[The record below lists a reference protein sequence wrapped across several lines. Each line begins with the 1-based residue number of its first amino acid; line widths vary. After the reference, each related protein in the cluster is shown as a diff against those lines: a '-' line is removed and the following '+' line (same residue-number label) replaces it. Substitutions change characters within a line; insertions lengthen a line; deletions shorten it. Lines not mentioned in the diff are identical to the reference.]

1 MKILINYRILDN
13 QKFKFEDFEISPI
26 KFEHRYQIMNWR
38 NEQIDYLRQT
48 NHLTRQDQDNY
59 FKKTIFKQFN
69 YQKPS
74 QILFSF
80 YNKNKLIG
88 YGGLVHINWVHK
100 NAEIS
105 FLLKTELNKKNTYH
119 KSFKAFLF
127 LIEKVAKS
135 VHLHKIFTYGFDLN
149 QYRFYPLIELNFLKE
164 ATLIK
169 HKKING
175 KLIDVLIYSKII

>member
-1 MKILINYRILDN
+1 MTLTNYKILKN

-26 KFEHRYQIMNWR
+26 RFEHRYQIMDWR
-38 NEQIDYLRQT
+38 NEQIIYLRQ
-48 NHLTRQDQDNY
+48 NNKLTKEEQDNY
-59 FKKTIFKQFN
+59 FKKIILKQFKL
-69 YQKPS
+69 QRPS

-80 YNKNKLIG
+80 YNQNKLIG
-88 YGGLVHINWVHK
+88 YGGLVHINWIHK

-119 KSFKAFLF
+119 ESFKTFLF

-135 VHLHKIFTYGFDLN
+135 INLDKIFTYGYDIS

-164 ATLIK
+164 ATLKK

-175 KLIDVLIYSKII
+175 KLIDILIYSKVI